1 MADSLIIAAAGVL
14 FAASVA
20 AWTMAAPLRA
30 AARLYLR
37 FAAVLF
43 AALAVCAPLHLADV
57 ASLFLLPLGAASLM
71 LAALGRF
78 ARPANTFAASAIL
91 LVALAGGLGALV
103 SGVVLVSLLPV
114 MLACLA
120 IVAAALNAMAV
131 TAALSGIA
139 LLAGSLAVI
148 GQGAGTGLLLLGA
161 AAVLGLAAPRAARKS
176 ALAVDQQGLA
186 RGDTG
191 IGRPRHAHGGLGLR
205 HHLAQDLR
213 DK

>member
-1 MADSLIIAAAGVL
+1 
-14 FAASVA
+14 
-20 AWTMAAPLRA
+20 
-30 AARLYLR
+30 
-37 FAAVLF
+37 
-43 AALAVCAPLHLADV
+43 
-57 ASLFLLPLGAASLM
+57 
-71 LAALGRF
+71 
-78 ARPANTFAASAIL
+78 
-91 LVALAGGLGALV
+91 
-103 SGVVLVSLLPV
+103 VSLLPV